1 MWETPGMTST
11 WLVDL
16 VLSHLLS
23 IVGFVMGAVLIAHLL
38 VQQRASQSTLAWIL
52 AIVLIP
58 YAGVPLYLV
67 FGGRK
72 IAGKASQKQ
81 RLYGAP
87 GSSQRPESGIE
98 RMLCALGA
106 PPASAGNRVEILG
119 TGEETYAAL
128 LALIDGARRSI
139 HVSTLILAGD
149 EVGSAVLS
157 RLTARAREGVEVRLL
172 LDAFFRLRTSRRLLR
187 ALRNAGGRFEW
198 FMPVWHLPFRG
209 HANLR
214 LHRKIVLADD
224 REAIVGGMNL
234 AREYM
239 GPTPYPGRWRDLSA
253 RVLGPAVADIAAVFR
268 ADWRF
273 ASGESLA
280 AAPPGAPE
288 GSAAIQVVGSGP
300 DVASD
305 RLYDAFLTAVFQA
318 RRRLWIATPYFV
330 PDEALSRALVLAAR
344 RGVEVRVLVPAR
356 SNHLTAD
363 LAGASYLRQLAEA
376 GGRISCFTP
385 GMMHA
390 KVILV
395 DDALGILGSANLDM
409 RSLFLDYEIALF
421 FSTREEI
428 AGLESWFAS
437 LLPGTR
443 ELLPAGR
450 GRVLVE
456 AVARL
461 LGPVA

>member
-1 MWETPGMTST
+1 MASA
-11 WLVDL
+11 WLVNL

-23 IVGFVMGAVLIAHLL
+23 VVGFAMGAVLIAHVL
-38 VQQRASQSTLAWIL
+38 VERRAAQSTLAWLL

-58 YAGVPLYLV
+58 YVGVPLYLV

-72 IAGKASQKQ
+72 LARKASQKL
-81 RLYGAP
+81 RLYEPPAVGDTAQ
-87 GSSQRPESGIE
+87 SRESGIA
-98 RMLCALGA
+98 RMLGASGA
-106 PPASAGNRVEILG
+106 PPPRAGNRVEILG
-119 TGEETYAAL
+119 SGQEAYRAL

-139 HVSTLILAGD
+139 QVSTLILADD
-149 EVGSAVLS
+149 EVGRAVLA
-157 RLTARAREGVEVRLL
+157 RLTAKAREGVEVRLL
-172 LDAFFRLRTSRRLLR
+172 IDALFRFRASRRGLR
-187 ALRNAGGRFEW
+187 VLRKAGGRFEW

-214 LHRKIVLADD
+214 LHRKLVLADD
-224 REAIVGGMNL
+224 RAAILGGMNL
-234 AREYM
+234 AREYL
-239 GPTPYPGRWRDLSA
+239 GPTPYPGRWRDVSA
-253 RVLGPAVADIAAVFR
+253 RVVGPAVADIAAVFR

-280 AAPPGAPE
+280 AAPPPAPE
-288 GSAAIQVVGSGP
+288 GPATIQVVGSGP
-300 DVASD
+300 DVPSD
-305 RLYDAFLTAVFQA
+305 LLYDAFLSSVFEA

-330 PDEALSRALVLAAR
+330 PDEALARALVLAAR
-344 RGVEVRVLVPAR
+344 RGVDVRVLVPAR

-376 GGRISCFTP
+376 GGRIACFTP

-390 KVILV
+390 KIILV

-437 LLPGTR
+437 LLPQCG
-443 ELLPAGR
+443 ELGQAGR
-450 GRVLVE
+450 ARVLVE

-461 LGPVA
+461 LGPLA